1 MDAKRSLAQYLQGHD
16 AAGTAAVRSVC
27 LQAEAH
33 RGTQLGRLLA
43 TMGEEIAQDRA
54 SLREVMARLGVG
66 PSSPKSAAALVAAAF
81 GRWTLR
87 AHFPGEPQARLI
99 GLESLS
105 LGIEGKAR
113 LWLALREVAS
123 GDPRLGDVDFDALT
137 RRAEHQREDL
147 EPYRLEAAREAY
159 GNAASPR

>member
-1 MDAKRSLAQYLQGHD
+1 MDAKRSLTQYLQGHD
-16 AAGTAAVRSVC
+16 AAGTAAVQTVK
-27 LQAEAH
+27 LQAEAQ
-33 RGTQLGRLLA
+33 RGTPLGSLLA
-43 TMGEEIAQDRA
+43 RMGEEIAQDKA
-54 SLREVMARLGVG
+54 SLREVMALLEVTPSRLKG
-66 PSSPKSAAALVAAAF
+66 AAALVAAAF

-113 LWLALREVAS
+113 LWRALRELAS
-123 GDPRLGDVDFDALT
+123 GDPRLGDVDFDNLT

-147 EPYRLEAAREAY
+147 EPYRLDAARDAH
-159 GNAASPR
+159 GKAASPR